1 MATTYSIEQLLVK
14 EAGRIGPEI
23 YRRTVDTSAWLKLT
37 KQEQFPEEM
46 GDVISSV
53 TFERFYPSSSI
64 ADTTAGGYSVGDI
77 NGDAGA
83 GWRVLGSNP
92 IDQTYTGFNPY
103 TQTLSG
109 GSSVPTSSS
118 SPSSTAGNALPQPL
132 TGVSWGQK
140 LRQYSL
146 KWASVD
152 SPDIALEDLR
162 FAVKRKEQLSNIM
175 DVLSESTSLV
185 WQDRYRQLYTEQ
197 VAAEGNL
204 VIPSAS
210 TIGILPITSTGV
222 NSYSTGTTSLINDV
236 LGVYGSV
243 TTGTGNANSG
253 AFNANVLPQ
262 SQLTQGILKR
272 LYMKLIRDGAG
283 TQAMGRENGAPV
295 FMLICGAET
304 SENLIRL
311 NADIRQDYRYA
322 KPNELLTPL
331 GIERSYGGFYHSI
344 DPYPPRFNVV
354 SSSPNKLIRVFPFR
368 RELLAGSGRGVAYNI
383 NPTYETASYEV
394 SYIFHQ
400 DVMRSVV
407 PSPIA
412 VGNKMGFNAQN
423 YRGEFKW
430 VNILDRQF
438 NPDGNVGYFRG
449 VLASGARPVFP
460 QYGYVVLHTRP
471 TISLDYVS

>member
-1 MATTYSIEQLLVK
+1 MSTTYNIQQLLVK

-23 YRRTVDTSAWLKLT
+23 YRRTIDTSAWLKLT

-53 TFERFYPSSSI
+53 TFERFYPSR
-64 ADTTAGGYSVGDI
+64 ALATAGDTAIGYSVNDI
-77 NGDAGA
+77 RQDAGQ
-83 GWRVLGSNP
+83 GWRTLGSNQVTQ
-92 IDQTYTGFNPY
+92 DYQGFNPY
-103 TQTLSG
+103 TQVTSTLASFG
-109 GSSVPTSSS
+109 DPVDSASSS
-118 SPSSTAGNALPQPL
+118 GNALPVAL
-132 TGVSWGQK
+132 TGVTFGQK

-146 KWASVD
+146 EWASVD
-152 SPDIALEDLR
+152 SPDISLEDLR

-175 DVLSESTSLV
+175 DVLTESTSLV
-185 WQDRYRQLYTEQ
+185 WQDRYRNLYTRS
-197 VAAEGNL
+197 VVIEGNNL
-204 VIPSAS
+204 VYPGVGAINNPTAS
-210 TIGILPITSTGV
+210 TTTTGDAKAVYNAVVNGSVSAVGGGTLTST
-222 NSYSTGTTSLINDV
+222 
-236 LGVYGSV
+236 
-243 TTGTGNANSG
+243 A
-253 AFNANVLPQ
+253 LPQ

-283 TQAMGRENGAPV
+283 TNAMGRENGAPV

-344 DPYPPRFNVV
+344 DPYPPRFAVAGT
-354 SSSPNKLIRVFPFR
+354 SPAYLFRVYPFR
-368 RELLAGSGRGVAYNI
+368 KETTTKGTAYNI
-383 NPTYETASYEV
+383 NPAYETASYEI

-400 DVMRSVV
+400 DVFRSVV
-407 PSPIA
+407 PSPISTN
-412 VGNKMGFNAQN
+412 NKMAFNPQN

-430 VNILDRQF
+430 VNILDRQN

-449 VLASGARPVFP
+449 VCASGARPVFP
-460 QYGYVVLHTRP
+460 QYGYVVMHTRP

>member
-53 TFERFYPSSSI
+53 TFERFYPSSSV
-64 ADTTAGGYSVGDI
+64 AATTGNGYTAGDI
-77 NGDAGA
+77 TGDAGF
-83 GWRVLGSNP
+83 GWRTLGSNP
-92 IDQTYTGFNPY
+92 IDQTYTSFNPY
-103 TQTLSG
+103 TQTMTG
-109 GSSVPTSSS
+109 GSSASVPVSSS
-118 SPSSTAGNALPQPL
+118 SPSSTAGNALPIPL

-175 DVLSESTSLV
+175 DVLAESTSLV
-185 WQDRYRQLYTEQ
+185 WQDRYRQLFTEQ
-197 VAAEGNL
+197 VAIEGNL

-210 TIGILPITSTGV
+210 SLGIMPITSTGV

-236 LGVYGSV
+236 LGVYGAV
-243 TTGTGNANSG
+243 TTGNGTANSG
-253 AFNANVLPQ
+253 DFNANVLPQ

-311 NADIRQDYRYA
+311 NADIRQDFRYA

-344 DPYPPRFNVV
+344 DAYPPRFSVFNTT
-354 SSSPNKLIRVFPFR
+354 NDKLIRVFPFR
-368 RELLAGSGRGVAYNI
+368 RETTTRGTAYNI
-383 NPTYETASYEV
+383 NPSYETASYEI

-407 PSPIA
+407 PSPIS

-430 VNILDRQF
+430 VNILDRAF

-449 VLASGARPVFP
+449 VVASGARPVFP
-460 QYGYVVLHTRP
+460 QYGYVILHTRP
-471 TISLDYVS
+471 NISLDYVT

>member
-1 MATTYSIEQLLVK
+1 MSTTYSIQQLLVK

-23 YRRTVDTSAWLKLT
+23 YRRTIDTSAWLKLT

-53 TFERFYPSSSI
+53 TFERFYPSSVI
-64 ADTTAGGYSVGDI
+64 AATTANGYAAGDI
-77 NGDAGA
+77 KADAGTN
-83 GWRVLGSNP
+83 WRTLGSN
-92 IDQTYTGFNPY
+92 QVTQNYQGFNPY
-103 TQTLSG
+103 TQA
-109 GSSVPTSSS
+109 V
-118 SPSSTAGNALPQPL
+118 STAGDGLPVDSASTSGNVLPAAL
-132 TGVSWGQK
+132 TGVTFGQK

-146 KWASVD
+146 EWASVD

-162 FAVKRKEQLSNIM
+162 FAVKRREQLSNIM
-175 DVLSESTSLV
+175 DVLTESTSLV
-185 WQDRYRQLYTEQ
+185 WQDRYRNLYTKT

-204 VIPSAS
+204 VYPSTTANGIIAS
-210 TIGILPITSTGV
+210 TTASTGDAAVVYNAVV
-222 NSYSTGTTSLINDV
+222 NGAGT
-236 LGVYGSV
+236 
-243 TTGTGNANSG
+243 AASG
-253 AFNANVLPQ
+253 AITAANLPN

-283 TQAMGRENGAPV
+283 TNAMGRENGAPV
-295 FMLICGAET
+295 FMLVCGAET

-344 DPYPPRFNVV
+344 DPYPPRFAVWATTN
-354 SSSPNKLIRVFPFR
+354 NNLIRVYPFR
-368 RELLAGSGRGVAYNI
+368 KETTTKGTAYNI
-383 NPTYETASYEV
+383 NPAYETAGYEI

-400 DVMRSVV
+400 DVFRSVV
-407 PSPIA
+407 PSPINTN
-412 VGNKMGFNAQN
+412 NKMAFNPQN

-430 VNILDRQF
+430 VNILDRTN

-449 VLASGARPVFP
+449 VVASGARPVFP
-460 QYGYVVLHTRP
+460 QYGYVILHTRP

>member
-1 MATTYSIEQLLVK
+1 MSTTYNIQQLLVK

-23 YRRTVDTSAWLKLT
+23 YRRTIDTSAWLKLT

-53 TFERFYPSSSI
+53 TFERFYPSSVI
-64 ADTTAGGYSVGDI
+64 AATTANGYAAGDI
-77 NGDAGA
+77 KADAGTN
-83 GWRVLGSNP
+83 WRTLGSN
-92 IDQTYTGFNPY
+92 QVTQNYQGFNPY
-103 TQTLSG
+103 TQAVSTAGDGLP
-109 GSSVPTSSS
+109 VDSSS
-118 SPSSTAGNALPQPL
+118 TSGNALPAAL
-132 TGVSWGQK
+132 TGVTFGQK

-146 KWASVD
+146 EWASVD

-162 FAVKRKEQLSNIM
+162 FAVKRREQLSNIM
-175 DVLSESTSLV
+175 DVLTESTSLV
-185 WQDRYRQLYTEQ
+185 WQDRYRNLYTRA
-197 VAAEGNL
+197 VALEGNL
-204 VIPSAS
+204 VYPSTTANGIVASTSAS
-210 TIGILPITSTGV
+210 SGDAAV
-222 NSYSTGTTSLINDV
+222 VYNAV
-236 LGVYGSV
+236 L
-243 TTGTGNANSG
+243 SG
-253 AFNANVLPQ
+253 AGTAASGTITAANLPQ

-283 TQAMGRENGAPV
+283 TNAMGRENGAPV

-344 DPYPPRFNVV
+344 DPYPPRFAIWDTTND
-354 SSSPNKLIRVFPFR
+354 NLIRVYPFR
-368 RELLAGSGRGVAYNI
+368 KETTTKGTAYNI
-383 NPTYETASYEV
+383 NPAYETAAYEI

-400 DVMRSVV
+400 DVYRSVV
-407 PSPIA
+407 PSPINT
-412 VGNKMGFNAQN
+412 GNKMAFNPQN

-430 VNILDRQF
+430 VNILDRTN

-449 VLASGARPVFP
+449 VVASGARPVFP
-460 QYGYVVLHTRP
+460 QYGYVILHTRP

>member
-1 MATTYSIEQLLVK
+1 MSTTYNIQQLLVK

-23 YRRTVDTSAWLKLT
+23 YRRTIDTSAWLKLT

-53 TFERFYPSSSI
+53 TFERFYPSR
-64 ADTTAGGYSVGDI
+64 ALATAGDTAVGYAVNDI
-77 NGDAGA
+77 RQDAGQ
-83 GWRVLGSNP
+83 GWRTLGSNQVTQ
-92 IDQTYTGFNPY
+92 DYQGFNPY
-103 TQTLSG
+103 TQVTSTLASFG
-109 GSSVPTSSS
+109 DPVDSASSS
-118 SPSSTAGNALPQPL
+118 GNAVPVQL
-132 TGVSWGQK
+132 TGVTFGQK

-146 KWASVD
+146 EWASVD
-152 SPDIALEDLR
+152 SPDISLEDLR
-162 FAVKRKEQLSNIM
+162 FAVKRREQLSNIM
-175 DVLSESTSLV
+175 DVLTESTSLV
-185 WQDRYRQLYTEQ
+185 WQDRYRNLYTRS
-197 VAAEGNL
+197 VVIEGNNL
-204 VIPSAS
+204 VYPGVGAIANPTSATTTTGDAKAVYNAVVNGS
-210 TIGILPITSTGV
+210 VSAVGGGTLTST
-222 NSYSTGTTSLINDV
+222 
-236 LGVYGSV
+236 
-243 TTGTGNANSG
+243 A
-253 AFNANVLPQ
+253 LPQ

-283 TQAMGRENGAPV
+283 TNAMGRENGAPV

-344 DPYPPRFNVV
+344 DPYPPRFAVAGT
-354 SSSPNKLIRVFPFR
+354 SPAYLFRVYPFR
-368 RELLAGSGRGVAYNI
+368 KETTTKGTAYNI
-383 NPTYETASYEV
+383 NPAYETASYEI

-400 DVMRSVV
+400 DVFRSVV
-407 PSPIA
+407 PSPISTN
-412 VGNKMGFNAQN
+412 NKMAFNPQN

-430 VNILDRQF
+430 VNILDRQN

-449 VLASGARPVFP
+449 VCASGARPVFP
-460 QYGYVVLHTRP
+460 QYGYVVMHTRP

>member
-1 MATTYSIEQLLVK
+1 MSTTYSIQQLLVK

-23 YRRTVDTSAWLKLT
+23 YRRTIDTSAWLKLT

-53 TFERFYPSSSI
+53 TFERFYPSSALASA
-64 ADTTAGGYSVGDI
+64 ADTAVGYAVNDI
-77 NGDAGA
+77 KQDAGQ
-83 GWRVLGSNP
+83 GWRTLGSN
-92 IDQTYTGFNPY
+92 QVTQNYQGFNPY
-103 TQTLSG
+103 TQVTDTAGAGAPVDSA
-109 GSSVPTSSS
+109 STS
-118 SPSSTAGNALPQPL
+118 GNALPVAL
-132 TGVSWGQK
+132 TGVTFGQK

-146 KWASVD
+146 EWASVD

-162 FAVKRKEQLSNIM
+162 FAVKRREQLSNIM
-175 DVLSESTSLV
+175 DVLTESTSLV
-185 WQDRYRQLYTEQ
+185 WQDRYRNLYTRA
-197 VAAEGNL
+197 VTIDGNNL
-204 VIPSAS
+204 VYPGVGAINNP
-210 TIGILPITSTGV
+210 TS
-222 NSYSTGTTSLINDV
+222 GTTTATDQKAVFNAV
-236 LGVYGSV
+236 VNGSV
-243 TTGTGNANSG
+243 SAVSGTTFTATS
-253 AFNANVLPQ
+253 LPQ

-283 TQAMGRENGAPV
+283 TNAMGRENGAPV

-344 DPYPPRFNVV
+344 DPYPPRFSVAGT
-354 SSSPNKLIRVFPFR
+354 SPAYLFRVYPFR
-368 RELLAGSGRGVAYNI
+368 KETTTKGTAYNI
-383 NPTYETASYEV
+383 NPAYETANYEI

-400 DVMRSVV
+400 DVFRSVV
-407 PSPIA
+407 PSPINTN
-412 VGNKMGFNAQN
+412 NKMAFNPQN

-430 VNILDRQF
+430 VNILDRQN

-449 VLASGARPVFP
+449 VVASGARPVFP
-460 QYGYVVLHTRP
+460 QYGYVVMHTRP

>member
-1 MATTYSIEQLLVK
+1 MSTTYSIQQLLVK

-23 YRRTVDTSAWLKLT
+23 YRRTIDTSAWLKLT

-64 ADTTAGGYSVGDI
+64 AATTANGYAAGDI
-77 NGDAGA
+77 KADAGTN
-83 GWRVLGSNP
+83 WRTLGSN
-92 IDQTYTGFNPY
+92 QVTQNYQGFNPF
-103 TQTLSG
+103 TQVT
-109 GSSVPTSSS
+109 
-118 SPSSTAGNALPQPL
+118 STAGDGDAVASNSTSGNVLPAAL
-132 TGVSWGQK
+132 TGVTFGQK

-146 KWASVD
+146 EWASVD

-162 FAVKRKEQLSNIM
+162 FAVKRREQLSNIM
-175 DVLSESTSLV
+175 DVLTESTSLV
-185 WQDRYRQLYTEQ
+185 WQDRYRTLYTKT

-204 VIPSAS
+204 VYPSTTANGIIAS
-210 TIGILPITSTGV
+210 T
-222 NSYSTGTTSLINDV
+222 N
-236 LGVYGSV
+236 
-243 TTGTGNANSG
+243 TTGDAAVIYNAVVNG
-253 AFNANVLPQ
+253 AGTAASAGAITAANLPN

-283 TQAMGRENGAPV
+283 TNAMGRENGAPV

-311 NADIRQDYRYA
+311 NADIRQDFRWA

-344 DPYPPRFNVV
+344 DPYPPRFAVWATTN
-354 SSSPNKLIRVFPFR
+354 NNLIRVYPFR
-368 RELLAGSGRGVAYNI
+368 KETTTKGTAYNI
-383 NPTYETASYEV
+383 NPAYETASYEI

-400 DVMRSVV
+400 DVFRSVV
-407 PSPIA
+407 PSPINTA
-412 VGNKMGFNAQN
+412 NKMAFNPQN

-449 VLASGARPVFP
+449 VVASGARPVFP
-460 QYGYVVLHTRP
+460 QYGYVIMHKRAD
-471 TISLDYVS
+471 ISLDYVS

>member
-1 MATTYSIEQLLVK
+1 MATTYSIQQLLVK

-23 YRRTVDTSAWLKLT
+23 YRRTIDTSAWLKLT

-53 TFERFYPSSSI
+53 TFERFYPSSSLASA
-64 ADTTAGGYSVGDI
+64 ADTAVGYTVNDI
-77 NGDAGA
+77 KSDAGNN
-83 GWRVLGSNP
+83 WRTLGSNRNTQNY
-92 IDQTYTGFNPY
+92 QTFNPF
-103 TQTLSG
+103 TQAVSTAGDGLP
-109 GSSVPTSSS
+109 VASSS
-118 SPSSTAGNALPQPL
+118 SSGNVLPAAL
-132 TGVSWGQK
+132 TGVTFGQK

-146 KWASVD
+146 EWASVD

-175 DVLSESTSLV
+175 DVLTESTSLV
-185 WQDRYRQLYTEQ
+185 WQDRYRTLFTKT
-197 VAAEGNL
+197 VALEGNL
-204 VIPSAS
+204 VYPSTTANGILASTSAS
-210 TIGILPITSTGV
+210 SGDAAVVYNAVTGGVGTAASGTITAANLP
-222 NSYSTGTTSLINDV
+222 N
-236 LGVYGSV
+236 
-243 TTGTGNANSG
+243 
-253 AFNANVLPQ
+253 

-283 TQAMGRENGAPV
+283 SKAMGRENGAPV

-304 SENLIRL
+304 SESLIRL

-331 GIERSYGGFYHSI
+331 GIERSYGGFYHSV
-344 DPYPPRFNVV
+344 DAYPPRFTVFDTTNDT
-354 SSSPNKLIRVFPFR
+354 LIRVYPFR
-368 RELLAGSGRGVAYNI
+368 KETTTKGTAYNI
-383 NPTYETASYEV
+383 NPAYETASYEI

-407 PSPIA
+407 PSPINTD
-412 VGNKMGFNAQN
+412 NKMGFNPQN

-430 VNILDRQF
+430 VNILDREN

-449 VLASGARPVFP
+449 VCASGARPVFP
-460 QYGYVVLHTRP
+460 QYGYVILHNRSA
-471 TISLDYVS
+471 ISLDYVS

>member
-1 MATTYSIEQLLVK
+1 MATTYSIQQLLVK

-23 YRRTVDTSAWLKLT
+23 YRRTIDTSAWLKLT

-53 TFERFYPSSSI
+53 TFERFYPSSALATA
-64 ADTTAGGYSVGDI
+64 ADTAVGYTVNDI
-77 NGDAGA
+77 KSDAGTN
-83 GWRVLGSNP
+83 WRILGSNQNTQNY
-92 IDQTYTGFNPY
+92 QTFNPY
-103 TQTLSG
+103 TQA
-109 GSSVPTSSS
+109 V
-118 SPSSTAGNALPQPL
+118 STAGDGLPVASSSTSGNVLPKAL
-132 TGVSWGQK
+132 TGVTFGQK

-146 KWASVD
+146 EWASVD

-175 DVLSESTSLV
+175 DVLAESTSLV
-185 WQDRYRQLYTEQ
+185 WQDRYRQLFTEQ

-210 TIGILPITSTGV
+210 TIGILPV
-222 NSYSTGTTSLINDV
+222 NSVGSNAFSISVTDLV
-236 LGVYGSV
+236 GVYNAV
-243 TTGTGNANSG
+243 TTGTGTANSG
-253 AFNANVLPQ
+253 AFATTALPQ

-311 NADIRQDYRYA
+311 NADIRQDFRYA

-344 DPYPPRFNVV
+344 DAYPPRFNVFDTT
-354 SSSPNKLIRVFPFR
+354 NDKLIRVFPFR
-368 RELLAGSGRGVAYNI
+368 KETTTRGSAYNI
-383 NPTYETASYEV
+383 NPSYETASYEI

-407 PSPIA
+407 PSPIS
-412 VGNKMGFNAQN
+412 VGNKMGFNSQN

-430 VNILDRQF
+430 VNILDRAF

-449 VLASGARPVFP
+449 VMASGARPVFP
-460 QYGYVVLHTRP
+460 QYGYVILHTRP
-471 TISLDYVS
+471 AISLDYVS

>member
-1 MATTYSIEQLLVK
+1 MSTTYQIQQLLVK

-23 YRRTVDTSAWLKLT
+23 YRRTIDTSAWLKLT

-53 TFERFYPSSSI
+53 TFERFYPSSLLATSG
-64 ADTTAGGYSVGDI
+64 DTAVGYSVNDI
-77 NGDAGA
+77 KQDAGQ
-83 GWRVLGSNP
+83 GWRTLGSN
-92 IDQTYTGFNPY
+92 QVTQNYQGFNPY
-103 TQTLSG
+103 TQVTDTAGKGDPVDSA
-109 GSSVPTSSS
+109 SSS
-118 SPSSTAGNALPQPL
+118 GNALPVAL
-132 TGVSWGQK
+132 TGVTFGQK

-146 KWASVD
+146 EWASVD

-162 FAVKRKEQLSNIM
+162 FAVKRREQLSNIM
-175 DVLSESTSLV
+175 DVLTESTSLI
-185 WQDRYRQLYTEQ
+185 WQDRYRNLYTRS
-197 VAAEGNL
+197 VTIDGNNL
-204 VIPSAS
+204 VYPGVGAINNPTSA
-210 TIGILPITSTGV
+210 TTTATDQKAVFNAVV
-222 NSYSTGTTSLINDV
+222 NGSVSAVSGTTFTAS
-236 LGVYGSV
+236 S
-243 TTGTGNANSG
+243 
-253 AFNANVLPQ
+253 LPQ

-283 TQAMGRENGAPV
+283 TNAMGRENGAPV

-344 DPYPPRFNVV
+344 DPYPPRFAVAG
-354 SSSPNKLIRVFPFR
+354 SSPAYLFRVYPFR
-368 RELLAGSGRGVAYNI
+368 KETTTKGTAYNI
-383 NPTYETASYEV
+383 NPAYETATYEI

-400 DVMRSVV
+400 DVFRSVV
-407 PSPIA
+407 PSPINTNNRMA
-412 VGNKMGFNAQN
+412 FNPQN

-430 VNILDRQF
+430 VNILDRQN

-449 VLASGARPVFP
+449 VVASGARPVFP
-460 QYGYVVLHTRP
+460 QYGYVVMHTRP

>member
-1 MATTYSIEQLLVK
+1 MSTTYSIQQLLVK

-23 YRRTVDTSAWLKLT
+23 YRRTIDTSAWLKLT

-53 TFERFYPSSSI
+53 TFERFYPSSLLATA
-64 ADTTAGGYSVGDI
+64 ADTAVGYAVNDI
-77 NGDAGA
+77 KQDAGQ
-83 GWRVLGSNP
+83 GWRTLGSN
-92 IDQTYTGFNPY
+92 QVTQNYQGFNPY
-103 TQTLSG
+103 TQVTD
-109 GSSVPTSSS
+109 
-118 SPSSTAGNALPQPL
+118 TAGAGAPVDSASISGNALPVAL
-132 TGVSWGQK
+132 TGVTFGQK

-146 KWASVD
+146 EWASVD

-162 FAVKRKEQLSNIM
+162 FAVKRREQLSNIM
-175 DVLSESTSLV
+175 DVLTESTSLV
-185 WQDRYRQLYTEQ
+185 WQDRYRNLYTRA
-197 VAAEGNL
+197 VTIDGNNL
-204 VIPSAS
+204 VYPGVGAINNP
-210 TIGILPITSTGV
+210 TS
-222 NSYSTGTTSLINDV
+222 GTTTATDQKAVFNAV
-236 LGVYGSV
+236 VNGSV
-243 TTGTGNANSG
+243 SAVSGTTFTATS
-253 AFNANVLPQ
+253 LPQ

-283 TQAMGRENGAPV
+283 TNAMGRENGAPV

-344 DPYPPRFNVV
+344 DPYPPRFSV
-354 SSSPNKLIRVFPFR
+354 
-368 RELLAGSGRGVAYNI
+368 AGSGPAYLFRVYPFRKEITTKGTAYNI
-383 NPTYETASYEV
+383 NPAYETANYEI

-400 DVMRSVV
+400 DVFRSVV
-407 PSPIA
+407 PSPINTN
-412 VGNKMGFNAQN
+412 NKMAFNPQN

-430 VNILDRQF
+430 VNILDRQN

-449 VLASGARPVFP
+449 VVASGARPVFP
-460 QYGYVVLHTRP
+460 QYGYVVMHTRP

>member
-1 MATTYSIEQLLVK
+1 MSTTYSIQQLLVK

-23 YRRTVDTSAWLKLT
+23 YRRTIDTSAWLKLT

-53 TFERFYPSSSI
+53 TFERFYPSSALASA
-64 ADTTAGGYSVGDI
+64 ADTAVGYSVNDI
-77 NGDAGA
+77 KSDAGQ
-83 GWRVLGSNP
+83 GWRTLGSN
-92 IDQTYTGFNPY
+92 QVTQNYQGFNPY
-103 TQTLSG
+103 TQVTD
-109 GSSVPTSSS
+109 
-118 SPSSTAGNALPQPL
+118 TAGAGAPVDSASISGNALPVAL
-132 TGVSWGQK
+132 TGVTFGQK

-146 KWASVD
+146 EWASVD

-162 FAVKRKEQLSNIM
+162 FAVKRREQLSNIM
-175 DVLSESTSLV
+175 DVLTESTSLV
-185 WQDRYRQLYTEQ
+185 WQDRYRNLYTRA
-197 VAAEGNL
+197 VTIDGNNL
-204 VIPSAS
+204 VYPGVGAINNP
-210 TIGILPITSTGV
+210 TS
-222 NSYSTGTTSLINDV
+222 GTTTATDQKAVFNAV
-236 LGVYGSV
+236 VNGSV
-243 TTGTGNANSG
+243 SAVSGTTFTATS
-253 AFNANVLPQ
+253 LPQ

-283 TQAMGRENGAPV
+283 TNAMGRENGAPV

-344 DPYPPRFNVV
+344 DPYPPRFSVAGT
-354 SSSPNKLIRVFPFR
+354 SPAYLFRVYPFR
-368 RELLAGSGRGVAYNI
+368 KETTTKGTAYNI
-383 NPTYETASYEV
+383 NPAYETANYEI

-400 DVMRSVV
+400 DVFRSVV
-407 PSPIA
+407 PSPINTN
-412 VGNKMGFNAQN
+412 NKMAFNPQN

-430 VNILDRQF
+430 VNILDRQN

-449 VLASGARPVFP
+449 VVASGARPVFP
-460 QYGYVVLHTRP
+460 QYGYVVMHTRP

>member
-1 MATTYSIEQLLVK
+1 MSTTYNIQQLLVK

-23 YRRTVDTSAWLKLT
+23 YRRTIDTSAWLKLT

-53 TFERFYPSSSI
+53 TFERFYPSR
-64 ADTTAGGYSVGDI
+64 ALATAGDTAVGYAVNDI
-77 NGDAGA
+77 RQDAGQ
-83 GWRVLGSNP
+83 GWRTLGSNQVTQ
-92 IDQTYTGFNPY
+92 DYQGFNPY
-103 TQTLSG
+103 TQVTSTLASFG
-109 GSSVPTSSS
+109 DPVDSASSS
-118 SPSSTAGNALPQPL
+118 GNALPVAL
-132 TGVSWGQK
+132 TGVTFGQK

-146 KWASVD
+146 EWASVD

-162 FAVKRKEQLSNIM
+162 FAVKRREQLSNIM
-175 DVLSESTSLV
+175 DVLTESTSLV
-185 WQDRYRQLYTEQ
+185 WQDRYRNLYTRS
-197 VAAEGNL
+197 VVIEGNNL
-204 VIPSAS
+204 VYPGVGAIANPTSGTTTVGDAKAVYNAVVNGSVSAVGGG
-210 TIGILPITSTGV
+210 TLTST
-222 NSYSTGTTSLINDV
+222 
-236 LGVYGSV
+236 
-243 TTGTGNANSG
+243 A
-253 AFNANVLPQ
+253 LPQ

-283 TQAMGRENGAPV
+283 TNAMGRENGAPV

-344 DPYPPRFNVV
+344 DPYPPRFAVAGT
-354 SSSPNKLIRVFPFR
+354 SPAYLFRVYPFR
-368 RELLAGSGRGVAYNI
+368 KETTTKGTAYNI
-383 NPTYETASYEV
+383 NPAYETAAYEI

-400 DVMRSVV
+400 DVFRSVV
-407 PSPIA
+407 PSPISTN
-412 VGNKMGFNAQN
+412 NKMAFNPQN

-430 VNILDRQF
+430 VNILDRTN

-449 VLASGARPVFP
+449 VVASGARPVFP
-460 QYGYVVLHTRP
+460 QYGYVVMHTRP

>member
-64 ADTTAGGYSVGDI
+64 AASTANGYTAGDI
-77 NGDAGA
+77 TGDAGF
-83 GWRVLGSNP
+83 GWRNLGSNP
-92 IDQTYTGFNPY
+92 IDQTYTGFNAY
-103 TQTLSG
+103 TQTISG
-109 GSSVPTSSS
+109 GTTPPVSSS
-118 SPSSTAGNALPQPL
+118 SPSSTAGNALPIPL
-132 TGVSWGQK
+132 TGVTWGQK

-185 WQDRYRQLYTEQ
+185 WQDRYRQLFTEQ

-210 TIGILPITSTGV
+210 TIGILPVNSTGSNAFSISV
-222 NSYSTGTTSLINDV
+222 TDLV
-236 LGVYGSV
+236 GVYSAV
-243 TTGTGNANSG
+243 TAGNGTCNSG
-253 AFNANVLPQ
+253 AFAANALPQ

-283 TQAMGRENGAPV
+283 THAMGRENGAPV

-311 NADIRQDYRYA
+311 NADIRQDFRYA

-331 GIERSYGGFYHSI
+331 GIERSYGGFYHSV
-344 DPYPPRFNVV
+344 DPYPPRFSVFDTTND
-354 SSSPNKLIRVFPFR
+354 KLIRVFPFR
-368 RELLAGSGRGVAYNI
+368 RETTTRGTAYNI
-383 NPTYETASYEV
+383 NPAYETATYEV

-430 VNILDRQF
+430 VNILDRAF

-449 VLASGARPVFP
+449 VMASGARPVFP
-460 QYGYVVLHTRP
+460 QYGYVILHTRP
-471 TISLDYVS
+471 AISLDYVS